1 MSELP
6 ILSSRSHH
14 AHEELVLL
22 GIRLGA
28 QHDGPQL
35 YTVLAVGGENERPL
49 IADGHLLFFSHPNL
63 AAKALPLDAS
73 FAKLGPAPTEIE
85 GFCDIA
91 EALHLINSEDADP
104 DGVVLDCLLVFDDL
118 VRATRLHMP
127 DRYQGLLTE
136 LAARL
141 TEGASLGKIF
151 SNRALREHVEDALLW
166 CVGAIAVK
174 SRIITE

>member
-6 ILSSRSHH
+6 ILSSRPSH

-22 GIRLGA
+22 GIRLDA

-49 IADGHLLFFSHPNL
+49 VCGGHLLFFPHPGL
-63 AAKALPLDAS
+63 AAKALPFDAS
-73 FAKLGPAPTEIE
+73 CANLGPPPTEIE
-85 GFCDIA
+85 GFCDVA
-91 EALHLINSEDADP
+91 EALHLISSQDADP

-141 TEGASLGKIF
+141 TEGTPLGKIF